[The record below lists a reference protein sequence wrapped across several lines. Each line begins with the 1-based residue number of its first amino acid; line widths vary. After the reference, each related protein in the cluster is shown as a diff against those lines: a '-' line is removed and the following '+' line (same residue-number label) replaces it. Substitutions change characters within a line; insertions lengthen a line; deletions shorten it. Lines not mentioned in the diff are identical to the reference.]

1 MIKGGDMTDKHKLKV
16 VYNVSDRD
24 YSKRLYKVSY
34 QNYLTNEGVDIFEKS
49 RNETLEKARQI
60 KKLYPSKA

>member
-1 MIKGGDMTDKHKLKV
+1 MIKGGHMTDKHKLKV

-60 KKLYPSKA
+60 KNLHPSKA